1 MGESIPI
8 NIFLCYNMPMKRL
21 NEKELKKIHRFVK
34 KQKLSP
40 LLTLIAF
47 ALITVFSF
55 VYINRDGQVVEGVV
69 LAKCVDGDTAHFNVD
84 GVLEKV
90 RFIAIDT
97 PEINKKDYYAQEAK
111 EYTCNRLTEAEKI
124 ELKID
129 PLAKE
134 PDKYGRMIAWIYVDG
149 ELLQRELVEE
159 GYASVKYI
167 YDDYLYV
174 DELYHLE
181 TQAKNM
187 KKGIWK

>member
-1 MGESIPI
+1 MNKI
-8 NIFLCYNMPMKRL
+8 K
-21 NEKELKKIHRFVK
+21 KKDLKKIERFVK
-34 KQKLSP
+34 KQKLNGFMS
-40 LLTLIAF
+40 LVLFGLM
-47 ALITVFSF
+47 FSILF
-55 VYINRDGQVVEGVV
+55 VYVNRDGQMVEGVV
-69 LAKCVDGDTAHFNVD
+69 LSKCVDGDTAHFNVD
-84 GVLEKV
+84 GNLEKV
-90 RFIAIDT
+90 RFIAVDT
-97 PEINKKDYYAQEAK
+97 PEINKKDYYAKEAKDYTCGRLQEA
-111 EYTCNRLTEAEKI
+111 ETI

-134 PDKYGRMIAWIYVDG
+134 PDKYGRLIAWVYVDG

-181 TQAKNM
+181 TQAKHL